1 MRYFIELAYDGS
13 AFHGWQKQLEAASV
27 QSVLE
32 TGLYFKAGLE
42 GRVTGCGRTDTGVHA
57 RQFFAHFDLEITLDE
72 REMQRIVQG
81 LNSYLPQEIVIKKL
95 FRVKEKAHARFDANS
110 RLYKY
115 FISTKKEPFSRHF
128 SWYCYTPFDID
139 AMNRAAEILFEYEDF
154 TSFAKLHGGAKTN
167 ICKIMEAGWKTD
179 EDLLVFTIRADRF
192 LRNMV
197 RSIVGT
203 MTDVGRGK
211 ITTDD
216 FRKIIESK
224 NRNIAGKSAPAHGL
238 FLEEI
243 TYDWEKI
250 IP

>member
-13 AFHGWQKQLEAASV
+13 AFHGWQKQSEATSV

-32 TGLYFKAGLE
+32 TGLQFKAGLE
-42 GRVTGCGRTDTGVHA
+42 GRVTGCGRTDTGVHS
-57 RQFFAHFDLEITLDE
+57 RQFFAHFDLDRKLDND
-72 REMQRIVQG
+72 EMQRIVQG
-81 LNSYLPQEIVIKKL
+81 LNSYLPQEIVINKL
-95 FRVKEKAHARFDANS
+95 FHVKEKAHARFDATS

-115 FISTKKEPFSRHF
+115 FISTKKDPFSRHF
-128 SWYCYTPFDID
+128 SWYCYTPFDIG
-139 AMNRAAEILFEYEDF
+139 AMNRAAKILLDYEDF

-167 ICKIMEAGWKTD
+167 ICKIMEAGWEMTGTQ
-179 EDLLVFTIRADRF
+179 LVFTIRSDRF

-216 FRKIIESK
+216 FRKVIESK

-238 FLEEI
+238 FLEKI
-243 TYDWEKI
+243 TYDWDKI